1 MAEPVYRSVIGG
13 VLTMI
18 KAMGWKV
25 IVSGEEH
32 IPTSGPAILATN
44 HIGHMDFIFAGFAA
58 RGRGRLVRFLAK
70 KEIFDK
76 AVVGWFMR
84 KMRHVPVDRF
94 GAAKDSLDTAI
105 DALQRGEIIG
115 MFPEATISPSFV
127 PRAGKTGTVRMAQLT
142 GAPLIPA
149 AVWGTHRIIT
159 KWRPRNMQRGVAIM
173 VNIGAPLTLSPDED
187 PEAATARLMA
197 RIKELLAEAQ
207 SSYPQR
213 PAGPDDQWWLPAH
226 LGGTAPTPEDAE
238 VRLEEEQR
246 AKAAKRARKAGA

>member
-13 VLTMI
+13 VLAMI
-18 KAMGWKV
+18 KTMRWKV
-25 IVSGEEH
+25 IISGEEH
-32 IPTSGPAILATN
+32 IPTEGPAILATN
-44 HIGHMDFIFAGFAA
+44 HIGHLDFIFSGFAA

-70 KEIFDK
+70 QEIFDK
-76 AVVGWFMR
+76 AFVGWLMR

-105 DALQRGEIIG
+105 DALRRGEIIG

-127 PRAGKTGTVRMAQLT
+127 PRAGKTGTVRMAQIT

-173 VNIGAPLTLSPDED
+173 VNIGAPIDLSPDEN
-187 PEAATARLMA
+187 PEAATARLMD
-197 RIKELLAEAQ
+197 RIRELLQEAQ
-207 SSYPQR
+207 SSYPQT
-213 PAGPDDQWWLPAH
+213 PAGPEDRWWLPAH
-226 LGGTAPTPEDAE
+226 LGGTAPTPEEAE

-246 AKAAKRARKAGA
+246 AKAARRARAKDA